1 MARNLT
7 LTTRFNCQSRNL
19 HVVKLSIDGSNDW
32 PPFTDLIIVKLV
44 VRSCKNILIKTPCL
58 INASKCMHGDIHADM
73 SIQSKT
79 EYPLG
84 LHIGLP
90 CSPCS
95 VMTHLD
101 MLSRR
106 VSSTYFQN
114 FFKGRGGGAGARSG
128 EPRRVRGLNPNPR
141 SRKTW
146 ILDLSHRN
154 KQARG
159 RRKNRTWIQIWYALR
174 ETAWDSRKKECM
186 KNHEWFRSGGVKK
199 EGWRR
204 TNSLVTT
211 VFTDL
216 VPELDVS
223 ACIKSSFGTTHY
235 HSRSGGHVDLHLWLK
250 RALQIPQQRIKSL
263 PTPRQR
269 SGLRILITE
278 EAEEDKCRNH
288 LEKSRWVLGRHLK
301 PVHILP
307 LRKEEGFLCIGLK
320 SGMDLTPKAC
330 VVAFVPVKPLYL
342 CLLYC
347 V

>member
-1 MARNLT
+1 
-7 LTTRFNCQSRNL
+7 
-19 HVVKLSIDGSNDW
+19 
-32 PPFTDLIIVKLV
+32 
-44 VRSCKNILIKTPCL
+44 
-58 INASKCMHGDIHADM
+58 MHGDIHADM
-73 SIQSKT
+73 PVQPKT

-106 VSSTYFQN
+106 VSSAYFQN
-114 FFKGRGGGAGARSG
+114 FFKGRGVPGQDQASPGRQTHSSLNPNPKSRKTWILYLSHRSNQGEGDQNMNSDMKCPLQPISKTSSKGMGARSG
-128 EPRRVRGLNPNPR
+128 PPRRGLNPNPNPR

-146 ILDLSHRN
+146 ILHLSHRS

-159 RRKNRTWIQIWYALR
+159 RRKTRTWIQIWYALR
-174 ETAWDSRKKECM
+174 ETAWDSRKKEGM

-235 HSRSGGHVDLHLWLK
+235 HSRGGGHVDLHLWLK
-250 RALQIPQQRIKSL
+250 RAVQIPQQRIKSL
-263 PTPRQR
+263 PTSRQR

-278 EAEEDKCRNH
+278 EAQEHKCRNH
-288 LEKSRWVLGRHLK
+288 SDKCPW
-301 PVHILP
+301 
-307 LRKEEGFLCIGLK
+307 
-320 SGMDLTPKAC
+320 KA
-330 VVAFVPVKPLYL
+330 P
-342 CLLYC
+342 
-347 V
+347 